1 MKLKYW
7 IKNTNFGDQL
17 NKYLWNK
24 YLDKFLQKEDNF
36 ILLGIGTLLGEYENY
51 LNNVIVCGSGLGY
64 GNKIN
69 SSYYK
74 NWKFFFV
81 RGPLT
86 AKVLNLREDTVV
98 TDPAILSSELFS
110 NFSNQKKN
118 QKIFIP
124 HFENANN
131 PFLKEACKAF
141 NIKFVSPLNSVEF
154 VIKQIA
160 SSQLVLAEAMHG
172 AIIADSF
179 RVPWVPIS
187 LSTRVN
193 DFKWQ
198 DWSESM
204 NLDINLNKIKLFGL
218 HNRVMNLSKG
228 WQNYFQSNGI
238 VNSNSNFVEHFI
250 KHFKSFLPININQ
263 KIFQLLIKNSLKLD
277 NQISFFVNSE
287 KNKYLLDK
295 FFNKFYYMSNQ
306 LGHLSEEKVFNS
318 KKLMCIEK
326 INDVKN
332 YLELN

>member
-1 MKLKYW
+1 M
-7 IKNTNFGDQL
+7 
-17 NKYLWNK
+17 
-24 YLDKFLQKEDNF
+24 E
-36 ILLGIGTLLGEYENY
+36 
-51 LNNVIVCGSGLGY
+51 V
-64 GNKIN
+64 
-69 SSYYK
+69 
-74 NWKFFFV
+74 FFV

-86 AKVLNLREDTVV
+86 AKVLNLPKDTVG

-110 NFSNQKKN
+110 NFSNQQKN

-218 HNRVMNLSKG
+218 HNRVMT
-228 WQNYFQSNGI
+228 I
-238 VNSNSNFVEHFI
+238 
-250 KHFKSFLPININQ
+250 
-263 KIFQLLIKNSLKLD
+263 
-277 NQISFFVNSE
+277 
-287 KNKYLLDK
+287 
-295 FFNKFYYMSNQ
+295 
-306 LGHLSEEKVFNS
+306 
-318 KKLMCIEK
+318 
-326 INDVKN
+326 
-332 YLELN
+332 